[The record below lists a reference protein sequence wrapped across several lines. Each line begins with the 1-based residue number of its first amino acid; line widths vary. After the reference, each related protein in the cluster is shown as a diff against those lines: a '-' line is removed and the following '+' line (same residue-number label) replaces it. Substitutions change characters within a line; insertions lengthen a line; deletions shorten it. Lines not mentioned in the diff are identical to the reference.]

1 MTAAIY
7 LIAITPHL
15 PLDLL
20 LPDLRGDARVP
31 IPQIAF
37 WFLPAVIGSPITLY
51 VLWTH
56 PLVKANQ

>member
-1 MTAAIY
+1 MGASSILLLTAFY
-7 LIAITPHL
+7 LDNGKNL
-15 PLDLL
+15 PLRREL
-20 LPDLRGDARVP
+20 
-31 IPQIAF
+31 PQIAF